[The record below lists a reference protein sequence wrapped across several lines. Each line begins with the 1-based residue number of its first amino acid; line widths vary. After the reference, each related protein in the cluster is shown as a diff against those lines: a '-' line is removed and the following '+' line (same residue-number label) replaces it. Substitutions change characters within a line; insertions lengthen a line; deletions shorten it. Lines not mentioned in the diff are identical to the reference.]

1 LEHKRGLV
9 RRGFGG
15 SKNSKIRDSV
25 DTHGC
30 VSELI
35 PQPTTF
41 ATPEA
46 FVIELSSWNFDS
58 GICLQIVLSKPVLLL
73 IITLLLN

>member
-1 LEHKRGLV
+1 M
-9 RRGFGG
+9 
-15 SKNSKIRDSV
+15 